1 MPSVGAYSYLY
12 EAEHPVM
19 EGSGRV
25 VFGQNGADQN
35 SFNKLLRRHKN
46 VEALA
51 TVLHTG
57 LKNLCDIETVHKTK
71 KVQM

>member
-1 MPSVGAYSYLY
+1 MEDSGG
-12 EAEHPVM
+12 VM
-19 EGSGRV
+19 
-25 VFGQNGADQN
+25 FGQNGTDQN

-46 VEALA
+46 VETLA

-57 LKNLCDIETVHKTK
+57 FKNLYDSDKVHNMK